1 MANEIRFDGRVAIVT
16 GAGAGLGRTYALELG
31 RRGAK
36 VVVNDYGGAR
46 DGAGAGSSSPA
57 DAVVKEIKAKGGQA
71 VANYDNVATVEG
83 GEGIVKTAV
92 GTFGTVDI
100 LVNNAGI
107 LRDKGMLKM
116 EPENWKAVV
125 AVHLYGAYHVTKPA
139 FAIMREKSYGRIVM
153 TSSASG
159 IYGNFGQTN
168 YGAAK
173 VALVGFMNTLKLEG
187 GKHNV
192 KVNTVA
198 PSAISRLTED
208 VLPPDLAESLKP
220 EFVMPLVVY
229 LCSEECPVTGN
240 AYHAMFNSYNR
251 IAIMTNPGVVIGD
264 GKRVPTVEEV
274 AAKWDKIVNMAGGKE
289 FPALADLNM
298 AMMTAIQANA

>member
-16 GAGAGLGRTYALELG
+16 GAGAGLGRTYALELA

-46 DGAGAGSSSPA
+46 DGSGTGSSSPA
-57 DAVVKEIKAKGGQA
+57 DAVVKDIKDKGGEA

-83 GEGIVKTAV
+83 GEGMVKTAV
-92 GTFGTVDI
+92 DAYGTVDI

-116 EPENWKAVV
+116 EPENWQAVI
-125 AVHLYGAYHVTKPA
+125 AVHLKGAYDVTKPA
-139 FAIMREKSYGRIVM
+139 FTVMREKGYGRIVM
-153 TSSASG
+153 TSSSSG
-159 IYGNFGQTN
+159 LYGNFGQSN

-187 GKHNV
+187 AKYNI

-198 PSAISRLTED
+198 PSAASRLTED
-208 VLPPDLAESLKP
+208 VLPPDLFQQLKP

-229 LCSEECPVTGN
+229 LCSEECPVSGN
-240 AYHAMFNSYNR
+240 IYHAMFNSYNR
-251 IAIMTNPGVVIGD
+251 IALMTSSGIAITD
-264 GKRVPTVEEV
+264 GKKVPTVEDV
-274 AAKWDKIVNMAGGKE
+274 VAKWDKVADMAGAKE
-289 FPALADLNM
+289 YPALNDLTM
-298 AMMTAIQANA
+298 AMMGAIQANA

>member
-16 GAGAGLGRTYALELG
+16 GAGAGLGRTYALELA

-46 DGAGAGSSSPA
+46 DGAGAGSASPA
-57 DAVVKEIKAKGGQA
+57 DAVVKEIKDKGGQA
-71 VANYDNVATVEG
+71 AANYDNVATVEG
-83 GEGIVKTAV
+83 GEGIVKTALDA
-92 GTFGTVDI
+92 FGTIDV

-125 AVHLYGAYHVTKPA
+125 AVHLYGAYNVTKPA

-187 GKHNV
+187 GKYNV

-208 VLPPDLAESLKP
+208 VLPPDLASVLKP

-229 LCSEECPVTGN
+229 LCSEECPVSGN
-240 AYHAMFNSYNR
+240 AYHAMLNSYNR
-251 IAIMTNPGVVIGD
+251 VAIMTNPGLAIAD
-264 GKRVPTVEEV
+264 GKRVPSVEEV
-274 AAKWDKIVNMAGGKE
+274 AAKWDKIANMAGAKE
-289 FPALADLNM
+289 YPQLNDLSM
-298 AMMTAIQANA
+298 AMLTAIQANA